1 MKKNLTD
8 YPNISKC
15 NELNSRVWQS
25 ATFPSELTHK
35 EIFLMQKRSKDLG
48 IRQFRYCLHN
58 NNDDLLQQMI
68 IFHNYPQAINW
79 HLQLD
84 QGIVF
89 YQVIK
94 GQVDI
99 VLSNNKKK
107 IIHLSEPTS
116 QNDDKFSTMV
126 SVPKNIYR
134 RIITN
139 SRDSIFLEITN
150 GSFCDSKTLWK
161 TSIN

>member
-1 MKKNLTD
+1 
-8 YPNISKC
+8 
-15 NELNSRVWQS
+15 
-25 ATFPSELTHK
+25 
-35 EIFLMQKRSKDLG
+35 
-48 IRQFRYCLHN
+48 
-58 NNDDLLQQMI
+58 MI

-89 YQVIK
+89 YHVIK

-150 GSFCDSKTLWK
+150 VSFCDSKTL
-161 TSIN
+161 